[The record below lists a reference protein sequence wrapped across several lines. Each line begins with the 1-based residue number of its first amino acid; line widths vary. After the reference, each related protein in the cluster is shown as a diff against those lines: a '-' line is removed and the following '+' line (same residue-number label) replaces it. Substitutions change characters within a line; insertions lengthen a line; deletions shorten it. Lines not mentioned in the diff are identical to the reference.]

1 MKLIDRFFE
10 EILIFLT
17 SFIIIEAGVLFA
29 LIILVAEFILFG
41 FFVLLIWL
49 IITTYKFYY
58 EF

>member
-41 FFVLLIWL
+41 FFVLLI
-49 IITTYKFYY
+49 
-58 EF
+58 